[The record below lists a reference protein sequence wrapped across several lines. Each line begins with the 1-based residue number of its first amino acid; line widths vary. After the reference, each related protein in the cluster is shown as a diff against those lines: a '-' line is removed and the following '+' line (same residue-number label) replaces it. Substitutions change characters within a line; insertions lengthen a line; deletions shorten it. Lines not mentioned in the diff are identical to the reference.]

1 MQLKELGRYRI
12 LREWGRGATGPVFLA
27 HDPLTSSDV
36 AIRFV
41 QQFEALSPTDR
52 AVAVERFLV
61 RARLATGLEHANIL
75 RLLDSGEHE
84 GVPYLVTEHLEGTLL
99 DTYCRKDS
107 LLDRSTVLELI
118 AGVAEGL
125 DHAHQAGVVHGGI
138 NPSNLVR
145 VGERTVKIAGFG
157 LRPGLTASEQREFRG
172 TPGYLSPEQI
182 RHEPVDGRA
191 DLFSAGAVLYELL
204 TGDKAFPGDSESSIL
219 YRSVNEDVRDP
230 SDLEPPLHP
239 EIVDA
244 MLRALAK
251 RPENRFTTAAQFAEA
266 LYAASVACRVDE
278 SIETTASPANAE
290 TREMPVPVPPEPE
303 SLPASRSPARSSA
316 KPFVIGVLALV
327 LAVVGVLSV
336 RHGTTDRIP
345 EPAPW
350 LEALVRTEPPGLPV
364 LLNGEPLDPVSEGRI
379 RFRGQEPF
387 AVLTAGV
394 ECRTAERVLAPN
406 DAGTELVLVLD
417 PVEVQV
423 QVDPGV
429 SGARVLLNGDAVG
442 TTPTEVLLDLCR
454 ANEVQVQAPGYHSAE
469 IEVPSGAEPLEARK
483 LLYALTLEKIP
494 MGRLALPRQ
503 QGLELVFYVD
513 GKRMGKSVR
522 EVELAA
528 GRHELR
534 LKNEFHWIDVRRQV
548 SVEDG
553 KTARPGVD
561 VTLATLVVQAFP
573 SNCKVFVRKPGGKW
587 KYLDET
593 PAERRVATGDYEVKV
608 QLNPTGET
616 RVNKV
621 TLKASGNPPLR
632 VAFGGG
638 R

>member
-1 MQLKELGRYRI
+1 
-12 LREWGRGATGPVFLA
+12 
-27 HDPLTSSDV
+27 
-36 AIRFV
+36 
-41 QQFEALSPTDR
+41 
-52 AVAVERFLV
+52 
-61 RARLATGLEHANIL
+61 
-75 RLLDSGEHE
+75 
-84 GVPYLVTEHLEGTLL
+84 
-99 DTYCRKDS
+99 
-107 LLDRSTVLELI
+107 
-118 AGVAEGL
+118 
-125 DHAHQAGVVHGGI
+125 
-138 NPSNLVR
+138 
-145 VGERTVKIAGFG
+145 
-157 LRPGLTASEQREFRG
+157 
-172 TPGYLSPEQI
+172 
-182 RHEPVDGRA
+182 
-191 DLFSAGAVLYELL
+191 
-204 TGDKAFPGDSESSIL
+204 
-219 YRSVNEDVRDP
+219 
-230 SDLEPPLHP
+230 
-239 EIVDA
+239 
-244 MLRALAK
+244 
-251 RPENRFTTAAQFAEA
+251 
-266 LYAASVACRVDE
+266 
-278 SIETTASPANAE
+278 
-290 TREMPVPVPPEPE
+290 
-303 SLPASRSPARSSA
+303 
-316 KPFVIGVLALV
+316 
-327 LAVVGVLSV
+327 
-336 RHGTTDRIP
+336 
-345 EPAPW
+345 
-350 LEALVRTEPPGLPV
+350 
-364 LLNGEPLDPVSEGRI
+364 
-379 RFRGQEPF
+379 
-387 AVLTAGV
+387 
-394 ECRTAERVLAPN
+394 
-406 DAGTELVLVLD
+406 VLD

-522 EVELAA
+522 EVELEA